1 MHINEGLL
9 QAYLDGEATNAQI
22 KIIETHLDKCIICRN
37 KLEELQNLDQF
48 ITSKVK
54 IYDNSLSIDSY
65 NSKDAYQRFERK
77 LKESKW
83 RGLMKKMINYKKL
96 AVGIAAVAIFTTTIF
111 VPPVRQAAADFLHVF
126 RVQKIETIQLNM
138 EDLNKMQNDFMNQVG
153 EIDLKQLG
161 KANVISQPKFEQIS
175 LAKAQ
180 EKVPFQIK
188 YPANLD
194 LNHEVNVTDKNGVE
208 FTFNTE
214 EVNKIL
220 KQLGSKQLL
229 PEELNGKSFTVNT
242 QGQVDLHYR
251 LDENNWLSLQQI
263 ASPEI
268 IVPAGVDVFELRQ
281 ILLNIP
287 ILPYDLKNKLESV
300 NDWQNTLL
308 VPTDKSGEIVKVQG
322 EKGILTKNPHSSHLI
337 WQSSG
342 VIYTLNGPSQSDLVE
357 IANTLRDVK

>member
-37 KLEELQNLDQF
+37 KLEELQNLDQ
-48 ITSKVK
+48 IIIGAIKACENT
-54 IYDNSLSIDSY
+54 ISIDS
-65 NSKDAYQRFERK
+65 SHTQDAYQRFERT
-77 LKESKW
+77 LKENKW
-83 RGLMKKMINYKKL
+83 KGLMKKMINYKKL

-111 VPPVRQAAADFLHVF
+111 VPPVRQAAADFLHIF

-138 EDLNKMQNDFMNQVG
+138 EDLNKMRNDFMNQVG

-161 KANVISQPKFEQIS
+161 KANVITQPKFEQIS
-175 LAKAQ
+175 LAQAQ
-180 EKVPFQIK
+180 EKVPFPIK

-194 LNHEVNVTDKNGVE
+194 LNHEVNVTDKSGVE

-220 KQLGSKQLL
+220 RQLGSKQLL
-229 PEELNGKSFTVNT
+229 PVELNGKSFSVNT

-268 IVPAGVDVFELRQ
+268 IVPEGVDVFELRQ

-308 VPTDKSGEIVKVQG
+308 VPTDKAVEMVKIQG
-322 EKGILTKNPHSSHLI
+322 ENGILNKNPQSSHLI
-337 WQSSG
+337 WQKSG
-342 VIYTLNGPSQSDLVE
+342 VIYTLNGPSQLDLVE
-357 IANTLRDVK
+357 IANSLRDVK